1 VRGEPKVFSG
11 TPVFCALNLRDEAI
25 YDYWLQSWKDLHD
38 EVGVGQIFID
48 SSFNM
53 SADKFTHRQND
64 DRERTGGATLDQADL
79 LGMSRPVQEPRQAI
93 QSQYHAYLEVLV
105 AMQKDGYVICGED
118 VGMFGLSRSGPDIA
132 MRVDSLPLW
141 MDSYCDFDPSSLG
154 LKEADARELFLR
166 GLAYRVMWKIYY
178 DVPSR
183 ELTFRI
189 GGVKQETDRPT
200 DWHRD
205 ALHAYSKA
213 LPYMKRRTVTEDESS
228 VRYDSEEGSVFWS
241 LRPSEVVFEQT
252 KRILNLMD
260 GEEVVANRASLRACQ
275 VYLVLPVTS

>member
-1 VRGEPKVFSG
+1 
-11 TPVFCALNLRDEAI
+11 
-25 YDYWLQSWKDLHD
+25 
-38 EVGVGQIFID
+38 
-48 SSFNM
+48 
-53 SADKFTHRQND
+53 
-64 DRERTGGATLDQADL
+64 
-79 LGMSRPVQEPRQAI
+79 MSRPVQEPRQAI

-154 LKEADARELFLR
+154 LKDGDAQELFLR

-189 GGVKQETDRPT
+189 GGVKQEADLPT

-213 LPYMKRRTVTEDESS
+213 LPYMKRRTETEDESS

-241 LRPSEVVFEQT
+241 MRPSEVVFEQT

-260 GEEVVANRASLRACQ
+260 GDEVVADRASLKACK
-275 VYLVLPVTS
+275 VYLVLPVSI